1 MDASLENAPV
11 VPGGASFASASAET
25 ISAGGA
31 LTHPVVHPSET
42 QESFGEILERHQ
54 GIGPGFDFLRL
65 FLAAAVLLTHSTEI
79 TKDGLSSVVT
89 DNGLLFQARL
99 AVVPAFFA
107 LSGFLVAAS
116 IFRVRSV
123 PRFLCLRG
131 LRIFPALTV
140 EITLSALI
148 LGPLVT
154 TLPLVEYV
162 RSPELYH
169 YLANVCGWNI
179 HYQLPGVF
187 KANAMDKVN
196 GSLWTVPSEM
206 LCYASLATLMAAQL
220 VFKRASLAA
229 TFVGSSVL
237 ATIYLLGEGATP
249 DVSPTNWPLLV
260 LCFYAGV
267 ILYAQRAKIPRS
279 KVLFTASLS
288 LFLLAVTTAPV
299 LLDIIGPVSI
309 AYATVYVGL
318 TPISLPK
325 FLRTGDYSYGIYLY
339 GFPVQ
344 QTVAWAVKDSWSW
357 EANFAMA
364 APITLAVAAV
374 SWHLIEKPCLKL
386 RRYLAGPSVTSDPQA
401 REMIAE
407 ASGAQ
412 LPAQRNIL
420 PHS

>member
-1 MDASLENAPV
+1 MDASVKNTPV
-11 VPGGASFASASAET
+11 VPRGASFASVSAET
-25 ISAGGA
+25 IPAGA
-31 LTHPVVHPSET
+31 AQSHPVAHPSDM
-42 QESFGEILERHQ
+42 QESFGEVLERHQ

-79 TKDGLSSVVT
+79 TKQGRLSVVA
-89 DNGLLFQARL
+89 DNGLLFQSRL

-154 TLPLVEYV
+154 SLPLVDYV

-187 KANAMDKVN
+187 KDNAMDKVN

-206 LCYASLATLMAAQL
+206 LCYASLATLMAAQV
-220 VFKRASLAA
+220 VFSRARLAA
-229 TFVGSSVL
+229 TFVGSTVL
-237 ATIYLLGEGATP
+237 AAIYLLVKGATP

-267 ILYAQRAKIPRS
+267 ILHAQRAKIPKS
-279 KVLFTASLS
+279 NVLFLASLL
-288 LFLLAVTTAPV
+288 LFLLVVTIAPA
-299 LLDIIGPVSI
+299 LLDIVGPISI

-318 TPISLPK
+318 TPIFLPK
-325 FLRTGDYSYGIYLY
+325 LLRTGDYSYGIYLY

-344 QTVAWAVKDSWSW
+344 QMIVWAVTDTWSW
-357 EANFAMA
+357 EANFAVA
-364 APITLAVAAV
+364 APVTLAVAAA
-374 SWHLIEKPCLKL
+374 SWHVIEKPCLKL
-386 RRYLAGPSVTSDPQA
+386 RRYLVGPSIPSDPET

-412 LPAQRNIL
+412 PRG
-420 PHS
+420 